1 MTLPTCY
8 SWFPVGTVLRIPYEA
23 PQGRRVNAIGAYFT
37 QGPLAGKFAFET
49 YASLPKSK
57 AKKPRKSP
65 EQIAAAHG
73 LTTDEVGPIDA
84 ARFLRFIWR
93 TAGRPD
99 VYAEGWKRERP
110 LWYVLDNYSV
120 HTSQEVRDAIAEL
133 EAANVFFFYL
143 PSYSPELSEIERIW
157 NAVKHHDIP
166 VRTHSKVKD
175 LKTATDAALTAKA
188 EALRAEHN
196 ETTDELRMAT

>member
-8 SWFPVGTVLRIPYEA
+8 SWFPRGKVLRIPYEA

-37 QGPLAGKFAFET
+37 HGPLAGEFTFET

-57 AKKPRKSP
+57 AKKQRKSP

-84 ARFLRFIWR
+84 ERFLRFVWR
-93 TAGRPD
+93 ASGRPD
-99 VYAEGWKRERP
+99 VSPAGWKRERP
-110 LWYVLDNYSV
+110 IWYTLDNYSV

-133 EAANVFFFYL
+133 EAANIFFFYL

-157 NAVKHHDIP
+157 NAVKHHDMP
-166 VRTHSKVKD
+166 VRTHSQVKD
-175 LKTATDAALTAKA
+175 LKTATDNALTAKA
-188 EALRAEHN
+188 EVLRAGHQES
-196 ETTDELRMAT
+196 TDKLRMAA

>member
-8 SWFPVGTVLRIPYEA
+8 SWFPLGKVLRIPYEA

-37 QGPLAGKFAFET
+37 HGPLAGEFVFET

-57 AKKPRKSP
+57 AKKQRKSP

-73 LTTDEVGPIDA
+73 LTKDEVGPIDA
-84 ARFLRFIWR
+84 ARFLRFVWR
-93 TAGRPD
+93 AAGRPD
-99 VYAEGWKRERP
+99 VYPEGWKRERP
-110 LWYVLDNYSV
+110 LWFVQDNYSV
-120 HTSQEVRDAIAEL
+120 HTSQEVRDAISEL
-133 EAANVFFFYL
+133 EAANIFFFYL
-143 PSYSPELSEIERIW
+143 PSYSPEMSEIERIW

-166 VRTHSKVKD
+166 VRTHSQVKE

-188 EALRAEHN
+188 EALRLAHKES
-196 ETTDELRMAT
+196 TDELRRAA